1 MSAFRSFVSSQSGEE
16 EWADEGGEWG
26 EGGWEGGGEEDWG
39 YSQLSEE
46 WEEEKEMVGGDFP
59 HDHQPHDE
67 L

>member
-1 MSAFRSFVSSQSGEE
+1 MSSFNSSEEE

-26 EGGWEGGGEEDWG
+26 EGGWEGGGGEDWG
-39 YSQLSEE
+39 YSEFGDKWE
-46 WEEEKEMVGGDFP
+46 DEEEEGGGDFP